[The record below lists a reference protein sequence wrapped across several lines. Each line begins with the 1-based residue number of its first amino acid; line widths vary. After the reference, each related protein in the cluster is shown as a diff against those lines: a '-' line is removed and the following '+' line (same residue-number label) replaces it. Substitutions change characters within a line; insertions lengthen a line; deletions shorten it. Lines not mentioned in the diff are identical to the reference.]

1 MSGGAYKAGDRV
13 ELGMSQLE
21 REGSLSEPGLMGS
34 TFIPTEAPS
43 LCNDPVDDDCESFV
57 LSDYNRKYIVIFRS
71 IKRKRCHF
79 YRWLQYEWESM
90 LFTFI
95 IVGKQGFIFAF

>member
-21 REGSLSEPGLMGS
+21 REGSLSEPGLIGS

-43 LCNDPVDDDCESFV
+43 LCNDPVDDDCGSLV
-57 LSDYNRKYIVIFRS
+57 LSDYNGKYIIMIGFVG
-71 IKRKRCHF
+71 RKR
-79 YRWLQYEWESM
+79 
-90 LFTFI
+90 
-95 IVGKQGFIFAF
+95 